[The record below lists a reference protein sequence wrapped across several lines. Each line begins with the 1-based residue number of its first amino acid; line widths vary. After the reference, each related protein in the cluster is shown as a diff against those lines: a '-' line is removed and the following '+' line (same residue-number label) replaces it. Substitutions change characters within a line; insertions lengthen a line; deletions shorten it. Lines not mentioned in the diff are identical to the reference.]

1 MYRAEDKLKA
11 ILPYMLKRE
20 IKIKKAKNGKK

>member
-20 IKIKKAKNGKK
+20 IKIKKAKGKK